1 MENNKNSNKKNVKK
15 SIEKKV
21 ITTKQMVIRRLIF
34 IVIFLILAS
43 VVTTY
48 LIINKNS
55 NSKELHN
62 ENKPLQDVDNKENKK
77 NKNKS
82 LIDLKTDTYNMNNLD
97 IVLYKEK
104 YQDIDIN
111 YYQIDG
117 LLDNGIEVSINYS
130 LKHDVEE
137 TVDKILNDSKIT
149 KDSIIVTPF
158 LNSNFANTL
167 SIYYNVLA
175 SNYSKELET
184 YEYFVEEF
192 VVENFDLTTGNK
204 IKMNDIFTEGTE
216 AKEIFDSNFYNEIIP
231 NYTTQEMNED
241 DWYVRVT
248 DYKDIEEE
256 IFYLINSFNNKRN
269 INFVFDEKGITLLDY
284 WANLYYEDFLDN
296 VNIYNK
302 YKTDKS
308 IFDGNYNRLNEIP
321 VLAKRADFEYQIIDQ
336 GENYYID
343 ISLDN
348 IDEQEDRNEIVYNSV
363 INYIQ
368 SEVALIKEAASKM
381 PNKFL
386 IANYSLML
394 VPNSYEEGVL
404 KSNDTFI
411 CYFNKLNYETTKSM
425 FNSKIYNK
433 IIDVFRFIPK
443 VETGEAYL
451 YDNLFLYHVFEDE
464 DDYSDIESS
473 YEELY
478 LDKTGTIYKTE
489 EELLNSINWNVD
501 D

>member
-204 IKMNDIFTEGTE
+204 IKMND
-216 AKEIFDSNFYNEIIP
+216 
-231 NYTTQEMNED
+231 
-241 DWYVRVT
+241 
-248 DYKDIEEE
+248 
-256 IFYLINSFNNKRN
+256 
-269 INFVFDEKGITLLDY
+269 
-284 WANLYYEDFLDN
+284 
-296 VNIYNK
+296 
-302 YKTDKS
+302 
-308 IFDGNYNRLNEIP
+308 
-321 VLAKRADFEYQIIDQ
+321 
-336 GENYYID
+336 
-343 ISLDN
+343 
-348 IDEQEDRNEIVYNSV
+348 
-363 INYIQ
+363 
-368 SEVALIKEAASKM
+368 
-381 PNKFL
+381 
-386 IANYSLML
+386 
-394 VPNSYEEGVL
+394 
-404 KSNDTFI
+404 
-411 CYFNKLNYETTKSM
+411 
-425 FNSKIYNK
+425 
-433 IIDVFRFIPK
+433 
-443 VETGEAYL
+443 
-451 YDNLFLYHVFEDE
+451 
-464 DDYSDIESS
+464 
-473 YEELY
+473 
-478 LDKTGTIYKTE
+478 
-489 EELLNSINWNVD
+489 
-501 D
+501 